1 MLEFRSYSDNPYRE
15 TVVND
20 IVKGIDRDLE
30 RREAILT
37 LGFAFGMFS
46 SLLAPIAPPYVLLPL
61 MALAFALSAGFAR
74 VNYHN
79 MQKRLSASV
88 IQLNYQQKAVL
99 SPITR
104 VFADFPMEPLEES
117 FNPLKNLKRIWKS
130 VLGGIIMNP
139 FWIPI
144 FYMLGMQIGEE
155 KNVYRLNKAIID
167 VEQKI
172 KPSKIPLEES
182 DA

>member
-1 MLEFRSYSDNPYRE
+1 
-15 TVVND
+15 
-20 IVKGIDRDLE
+20 
-30 RREAILT
+30 
-37 LGFAFGMFS
+37 
-46 SLLAPIAPPYVLLPL
+46 
-61 MALAFALSAGFAR
+61 
-74 VNYHN
+74 